1 VIGQLKGLVGEKD
14 LDEAVIDVS
23 GVGYRV
29 RFSMLS
35 LMRLPEMGQPV
46 TVRVRTVVREDALDL
61 YGFLTREEEELFL
74 MLTSVSQVGPSLALK
89 VLSGMEAD
97 ELVGAIGK
105 GEVAKLTRI
114 HGVGKKTAE
123 RLVLELK
130 DKVKVLSLPVGA
142 SGTAKRKGFAQPP
155 KGDLVSALIHLGYKE
170 PQAEAAAQSV
180 EETLGTD
187 APFEAQFKEALKALR
202 S

>member
-1 VIGQLKGLVGEKD
+1 MIGQLKGLVGERD

-29 RFSMLS
+29 RFSMLT
-35 LMRLPEMGQPV
+35 LMRLPDMGQPV
-46 TVRVRTVVREDALDL
+46 TVRVRTVVREDAFDL
-61 YGFLTREEEELFL
+61 YGFLSREEEELFL

-89 VLSGMEAD
+89 VLSGMEVE
-97 ELVGAIGK
+97 ELIGAMGR
-105 GEVAKLTRI
+105 GEVARLTKI

-130 DKVKVLSLPVGA
+130 DKVKVLALPAGA
-142 SGTAKRKGFAQPP
+142 AKQHKAPMAAP
-155 KGDLVSALIHLGYKE
+155 KDDLVSALIHLGYKE
-170 PQAEAAAQSV
+170 PQAEAAAQAVAES
-180 EETLGTD
+180 LGRE

>member
-1 VIGQLKGLVGEKD
+1 MIGSLKGLVAEKD

-29 RFSMLS
+29 RFSMLT
-35 LMRLPEMGQPV
+35 LMRLPELGQPV
-46 TVRVRTVVREDALDL
+46 SVRIRTVVREDAFDL
-61 YGFLTREEEELFL
+61 YGFLTRTEEELFL
-74 MLTSVSQVGPSLALK
+74 MLTSVSQVGPSLAMK
-89 VLSGMEAD
+89 VLSGLEVE
-97 ELVGAIGK
+97 ELATAISR

-130 DKVKVLSLPVGA
+130 DKVKVLSAGPGGA
-142 SGTAKRKGFAQPP
+142 TASKAAASAP
-155 KGDLVSALIHLGYKE
+155 KDDLVSALIHLGYKE
-170 PQAEAAAQSV
+170 PQAEAAAHSV
-180 EETLGTD
+180 EEKLGPD

-202 S
+202 T